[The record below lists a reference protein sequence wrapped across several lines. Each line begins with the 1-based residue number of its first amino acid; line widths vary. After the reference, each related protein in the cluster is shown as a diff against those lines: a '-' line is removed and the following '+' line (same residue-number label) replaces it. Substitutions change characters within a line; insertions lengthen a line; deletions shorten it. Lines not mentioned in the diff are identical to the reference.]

1 MEDFTIDFFGI
12 YSLKMEELTTGTFLI
27 LRKVKGKKQ
36 AREDDARV
44 HPKPA
49 DGK

>member
-1 MEDFTIDFFGI
+1 
-12 YSLKMEELTTGTFLI
+12 
-27 LRKVKGKKQ
+27 VKGKKQ